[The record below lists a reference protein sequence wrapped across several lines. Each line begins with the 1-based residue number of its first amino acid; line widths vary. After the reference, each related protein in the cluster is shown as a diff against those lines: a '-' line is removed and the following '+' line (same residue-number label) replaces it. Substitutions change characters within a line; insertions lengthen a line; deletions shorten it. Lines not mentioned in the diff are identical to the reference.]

1 MRTALRRPLNSPQ
14 AQPLKGEQPMNT
26 NTASEYRNLP
36 LAVLTESVTN
46 PRRIFEDS
54 ALKELAESIRSQ
66 GVLSPLLVRP
76 LTDQSFEIVAGARRY
91 RAAQMAEAPTVPV
104 RIVNLTDA
112 EALEAQ
118 LIENL
123 QRRDVHPLEEAQG
136 FKALLNLEE
145 PKYSIEQI
153 AAKVGKSPA
162 YCAARVRLTELAAP
176 VVEAFYAEE
185 IGVGHALLLAKLQP
199 AQQEQA
205 LANCFREEWNGAGA
219 KAKRILL
226 PVRHLQQWIEHNV
239 LLLLKQAPFNKR
251 DPQLVPAAGSC
262 VECPKRTGHNKLL
275 FADVSGNTDAC
286 TDPNCYAAKLD
297 AHVKA
302 KVAAKP
308 ELVQISTAYKQQPE
322 GEKTIPRNKYVEI
335 REEKPDTPE
344 KAKWPEFKTCKYTT
358 EAIVS
363 DGIEKGEL
371 RKVCTEPTCPVHHP
385 KKQMPKADVSFKAE
399 QEKRRREEALANATG
414 LRVLSAIVEAVP
426 VRLMKRDLLFVVERL
441 AAFLDERRL
450 AIVLRQTGIGKA
462 KSAADSPVKM
472 LAAFIRKSEESVL
485 GRLLVEIV
493 ILHSANSVNDSGKL
507 LKEAANFY
515 KVDVDAITSKVKQEF
530 AAKEKAST
538 AKKAAPKPA
547 AEVEK
552 KPKAA

>member
-1 MRTALRRPLNSPQ
+1 MWATITFDVGRDYAMWATITVKQKMRPTSQPNRGPHHTVICGPHPMESP
-14 AQPLKGEQPMNT
+14 AHLDRNT
-26 NTASEYRNLP
+26 
-36 LAVLTESVTN
+36 
-46 PRRIFEDS
+46 
-54 ALKELAESIRSQ
+54 
-66 GVLSPLLVRP
+66 
-76 LTDQSFEIVAGARRY
+76 
-91 RAAQMAEAPTVPV
+91 
-104 RIVNLTDA
+104 
-112 EALEAQ
+112 
-118 LIENL
+118 
-123 QRRDVHPLEEAQG
+123 H
-136 FKALLNLEE
+136 
-145 PKYSIEQI
+145 SIEQI

-162 YCAARVRLTELAAP
+162 YCAARVRLIELAAP

-205 LANCFREEWNGAGA
+205 LVNCFREEWNGAGA

-262 VECPKRTGHNKLL
+262 VDCPKRTGHNKLL

-286 TDPNCYAAKLD
+286 TDPSCYAVKLD

-335 REEKPDTPE
+335 REEKPDTAE

-363 DGIEKGEL
+363 DGVDKGEL

-385 KKQMPKADVSFKAE
+385 KKQTQKADASFKAE

-414 LRVLSAIVEAVP
+414 IRVLQSIVAAVP
-426 VRLMKRDLLFVVERL
+426 VRLMKRDLLFVAEQL
-441 AAFLDERRL
+441 LSLLDEKRL
-450 AIVLRQTGIGKA
+450 EMVARNRSIKAKDGESVGKLLTAFTRKADESTIGKLIIEA
-462 KSAADSPVKM
+462 
-472 LAAFIRKSEESVL
+472 
-485 GRLLVEIV
+485 V
-493 ILHSANSVNDSGKL
+493 ILLSARTQSDSGKKL
-507 LKEAANFY
+507 RNAAQVY
-515 KVDVDAITSKVKQEF
+515 GVDTDAVALKVKQEF
-530 AAKEKAST
+530 AAKEKARKASRPEPKPT
-538 AKKAAPKPA
+538 AKAKRVA
-547 AEVEK
+547 
-552 KPKAA
+552 